1 MSFNFINIK
10 KIENE
15 AFTIHC
21 VQAPEDGEMVNAQI
35 IETPN
40 KLLLIDTLQLK
51 PHADELRLYIDSLNK
66 PLDKILISH
75 HHPDHWFGAA
85 SFEGYPISAFPE
97 VIGIINA
104 LADYLLGYHRSL
116 HPETPDVIPSNKVL
130 PTIPLEEGTIDFD
143 GITIN
148 LQKVYETECPVNLVV
163 EIPDHKILLAQDLVY
178 NKAYPYFGERTQAG
192 EYGFD
197 NWIAVLESFEAQGYE
212 HILPGH
218 GDPTDLSII
227 PTMVGYLNFAK
238 AKVNEGLRGEDLI
251 NSIKAEY
258 PNYGLELT
266 LHMSNYMLFVFQ
278 NQ

>member
-15 AFTIHC
+15 AVTIHC

-51 PHADELRLYIDSLNK
+51 PHADELKLYIDSLNK

-197 NWIAVLESFEAQGYE
+197 NWIAVLESFEAKGYE
-212 HILPGH
+212 HISFMKWMAKTSADAYAEDIYRQALRVR
-218 GDPTDLSII
+218 LSGNAHII
-227 PTMVGYLNFAK
+227 TALNSNSRTPWKRRKYVQIFEEALKK
-238 AKVNEGLRGEDLI
+238 APHE
-251 NSIKAEY
+251 
-258 PNYGLELT
+258 
-266 LHMSNYMLFVFQ
+266 
-278 NQ
+278 